1 MEEEEERA
9 QQLKRRRLETAELV
23 ESAQKQNPQ
32 EQKETNKGGDGFLSQ
47 LTTKIIDNLQFTLK
61 NVHIRYEDKLS
72 DVGHTFAV
80 GITLKELSAL
90 STDDNWSPK
99 FISEP
104 SNSINKVSSERVV
117 IVISLTLLLACST

>member
-1 MEEEEERA
+1 M
-9 QQLKRRRLETAELV
+9 KRRRLETAELL
-23 ESAQKQNPQ
+23 ESAQNQQPQ
-32 EQKETNKGGDGFLSQ
+32 EQKDTNKGGDGFLSQ
-47 LTTKIIDNLQFTLK
+47 LTTKIIDNLQFTMK

-90 STDDNWSPK
+90 STDENWSPK

-104 SNSINKVSSERVV
+104 SNSINKVMKHLLVF
-117 IVISLTLLLACST
+117 IVGSNVFF